1 MKKSAAFERRW
12 LEGAKA
18 ISTLYLAL
26 SQAPFEQYE
35 REFLGLQRRIL
46 ATPAMTEWERQ
57 ETRRRIAEEILL
69 GAWSLNSPWEDFGR
83 ALRRIQRLG
92 YSNTERRF
100 HVALLFGRWAKLHP
114 EHLHAAGRMLD
125 VAEHH
130 LLGPS
135 SKDVSSKEVTR
146 CLELIREERESFP
159 QLKATPPDAQ
169 RRATTAGKGSASR
182 RTPT

>member
-1 MKKSAAFERRW
+1 MSKGAAFERRW

-35 REFLGLQRRIL
+35 REFLGLQRKLL
-46 ATPAMTEWERQ
+46 ANPAMTEWERN

-69 GAWSLNSPWEDFGR
+69 GAGSLNSPWEDFGR

-92 YSNTERRF
+92 YSNTDRRF
-100 HVALLFGRWAKLHP
+100 HVSLLFARWARLHP
-114 EHLHAAGRMLD
+114 EHLPAASRMLD
-125 VAEHH
+125 AAEQH
-130 LLGPS
+130 LLKLP
-135 SKDVSSKEVTR
+135 SKEVPSKEVIR
-146 CLELIREERESFP
+146 CLELIREERESSP
-159 QLKATPPDAQ
+159 QLKATLPEAQ
-169 RRATTAGKGSASR
+169 RRAGNGSASR